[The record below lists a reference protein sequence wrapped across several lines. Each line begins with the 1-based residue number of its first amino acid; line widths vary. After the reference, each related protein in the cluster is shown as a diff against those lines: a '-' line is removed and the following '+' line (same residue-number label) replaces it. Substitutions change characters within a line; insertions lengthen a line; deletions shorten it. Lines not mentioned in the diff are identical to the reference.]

1 MPLAADTNV
10 LARVL
15 TDDGSEQSRR
25 AVECFRAN
33 EIFVPDTVLLETEWL
48 LRSRLG
54 LKRDQ
59 INGLF
64 WTLLS
69 WPGILFND
77 KTRVTNAKIA
87 HRNGLD
93 FADAMHLFASQ
104 DCEAIVTYDED
115 FIRNSRKVLKTVK
128 VRKP

>member
-1 MPLAADTNV
+1 MPLAADANV
-10 LARVL
+10 LARAL

-25 AVECFRAN
+25 AVDCFRDN

-59 INGLF
+59 VDGLV

-69 WPGILFND
+69 SPRVLFD
-77 KTRVTNAKIA
+77 DRTRVANATIA

-93 FADAMHLFASQ
+93 FADAMHLFASNA
-104 DCEAIVTYDED
+104 CEVFVTYDGD
-115 FIRNSRKVLKTVK
+115 LIRNSRKIPETIT